1 MPITKDGKVMGAVV
15 TFKDIT
21 ERKRAEEEQRRDRE
35 TAERMAEEMTIIA
48 EIGQVIGSTLDI
60 DEVYER
66 FAAEARKLIPFDRL
80 AVNLHQPS

>member
-1 MPITKDGKVMGAVV
+1 
-15 TFKDIT
+15 
-21 ERKRAEEEQRRDRE
+21 
-35 TAERMAEEMTIIA
+35 MTSIA
-48 EIGQVIGSTLDI
+48 EIGKVVGSTLDI